1 MFITALVIIGKVLL
15 KLATAVVLGL
25 LIVTVI
31 AATD

>member
-15 KLATAVVLGL
+15 KAVTAVVLGF

-31 AATD
+31 VALD